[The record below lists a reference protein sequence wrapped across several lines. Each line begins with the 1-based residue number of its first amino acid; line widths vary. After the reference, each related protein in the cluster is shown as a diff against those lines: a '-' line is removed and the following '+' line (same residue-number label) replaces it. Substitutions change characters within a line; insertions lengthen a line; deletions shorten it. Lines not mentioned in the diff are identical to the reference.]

1 MARDSWSFSGARQ
14 LDGAGRQAPSA
25 RSFLPRFIEQTSTGT
40 RDYDPFSKLF
50 EERIVFIGT
59 VIDDVTANDVIVQ
72 LLCLESMEP
81 DRDVSIYIN
90 SPGGS
95 IDSLMAIYDTMQFIR
110 PQIQTVCM
118 GQANSAAAVLLSA
131 GSKGK
136 RFALPNARVLIHQ
149 PSSGGTQG
157 QVSDLQIHAEE
168 ITRIRD
174 QLEEVL
180 AKHTGQSVAQIREDI
195 ERDKIFDAQSAVE
208 YGLIDGVVQSRAL
221 VATP

>member
-1 MARDSWSFSGARQ
+1 VARDSWSFSGARR
-14 LDGAGRQAPSA
+14 LDGAARQAPSA

-168 ITRIRD
+168 ISRMRD
-174 QLEEVL
+174 QLEEIL
-180 AKHTGQSVAQIREDI
+180 AKHTGQSIAQVREDI
-195 ERDKIFDAQSAVE
+195 ERDKIFDAESAVE

>member
-1 MARDSWSFSGARQ
+1 VARDSWPAGGSRLLAGA
-14 LDGAGRQAPSA
+14 AGQPPSA
-25 RSFLPRFIEQTSTGT
+25 RSFLPRFIEQTSSGT

-90 SPGGS
+90 SPGGAL
-95 IDSLMAIYDTMQFIR
+95 DSLMAIYDTMQFIR

-168 ITRIRD
+168 MSRMRD
-174 QLEEVL
+174 QLEEIL
-180 AKHTGQSVAQIREDI
+180 AKHTGQSIARVREDI
-195 ERDKIFDAQSAVE
+195 ERDKIFDAESAVE